1 MSTKRFL
8 LQKILQLFLTLFLV
22 TAITFIL
29 MQLSPIDAAEAY
41 SRRIFTVDET
51 RIEAVREQM
60 GLNRPIVVQYLDWL
74 NDLLHFDLGNSYVD
88 NRDVFLI
95 VGSALK
101 ETACIVLLSAVLQA
115 VGALILGVLLYLTR
129 KNVIGKILAFAS
141 IAAISIP
148 AFYLATSF
156 IDVVAVRWNL
166 ISVSG
171 NTGLMRYLPAALCLA
186 VGGIAFFGQML
197 SKAIQQA
204 MSEDSVLYARC
215 RGLSDP

>member
-1 MSTKRFL
+1 
-8 LQKILQLFLTLFLV
+8 
-22 TAITFIL
+22 

-115 VGALILGVLLYLTR
+115 VGGTDIGDSALSDTKECDRQKSWHLR
-129 KNVIGKILAFAS
+129 P

-171 NTGLMRYLPAALCLA
+171 NTGLMRYLPAALCWRWA
-186 VGGIAFFGQML
+186 GSPFSGKCFQKQF
-197 SKAIQQA
+197 S
-204 MSEDSVLYARC
+204 R
-215 RGLSDP
+215 P

>member
-101 ETACIVLLSAVLQA
+101 ETACIVLLRSGQKRSCVWLW
-115 VGALILGVLLYLTR
+115 LR
-129 KNVIGKILAFAS
+129 KE
-141 IAAISIP
+141 
-148 AFYLATSF
+148 
-156 IDVVAVRWNL
+156 VAGHGRNR
-166 ISVSG
+166 S
-171 NTGLMRYLPAALCLA
+171 PKC
-186 VGGIAFFGQML
+186 
-197 SKAIQQA
+197 
-204 MSEDSVLYARC
+204 E
-215 RGLSDP
+215 

>member
-101 ETACIVLLSAVLQA
+101 ETACIVLQ
-115 VGALILGVLLYLTR
+115 
-129 KNVIGKILAFAS
+129 IGRAH
-141 IAAISIP
+141 
-148 AFYLATSF
+148 
-156 IDVVAVRWNL
+156 V
-166 ISVSG
+166 
-171 NTGLMRYLPAALCLA
+171 
-186 VGGIAFFGQML
+186 
-197 SKAIQQA
+197 
-204 MSEDSVLYARC
+204 
-215 RGLSDP
+215 

>member
-101 ETACIVLLSAVLQA
+101 ETACIVLCLLPKSSRVSLQKWE
-115 VGALILGVLLYLTR
+115 LILRSMELSRCSGMPITWKASLT
-129 KNVIGKILAFAS
+129 
-141 IAAISIP
+141 
-148 AFYLATSF
+148 
-156 IDVVAVRWNL
+156 
-166 ISVSG
+166 
-171 NTGLMRYLPAALCLA
+171 
-186 VGGIAFFGQML
+186 
-197 SKAIQQA
+197 
-204 MSEDSVLYARC
+204 
-215 RGLSDP
+215 

>member
-8 LQKILQLFLTLFLV
+8 LQKVLQLFLTLFLV

-41 SRRIFTVDET
+41 SRRIFTVDEA

-60 GLNRPIVVQYLDWL
+60 GLNRHIVVQYLDWL
-74 NDLLHFDLGNSYVD
+74 NGLLHFDLGTSYVD

-95 VGSALK
+95 VSAASK
-101 ETACIVLLSAVLQA
+101 ETACIVLLSMVLQA
-115 VGALILGVLLYLTR
+115 AGSLVLGILLYLSR
-129 KNVIGKILAFAS
+129 KNVLGKILAFVS
-141 IAAISIP
+141 IAAISVP

-156 IDVVAVRWNL
+156 IDIVAVRWKL
-166 ISVSG
+166 INVAG

-186 VGGIAFFGQML
+186 VGRDRFLRADALEGNSAGH
-197 SKAIQQA
+197 
-204 MSEDSVLYARC
+204 E
-215 RGLSDP
+215 